1 MSRRVRALAGD
12 PAARRVAVGIPD
24 GDFPDR
30 RVARLGVVVGFS
42 DRWLL
47 VPSAIASVAT
57 FVIAFSLQHAQNRD
71 MRAIQLKLDE
81 ILRAT
86 ARHEL
91 VKAEHLPDDDLT
103 RIEEEL
109 IRARDEAMPPEPGV
123 ECPGR
128 GIRSSFRQVESSQ
141 RTTPSREIVRM
152 APRLR

>member
-1 MSRRVRALAGD
+1 MSRRVRALA
-12 PAARRVAVGIPD
+12 AATPRLVGSPWAFLMAIFLTVAWLVW
-24 GDFPDR
+24 
-30 RVARLGVVVGFS
+30 GVVVGFS

-57 FVIAFSLQHAQNRD
+57 FVIAFSLQHTQNRD
-71 MRAIQLKLDE
+71 TRAIQLKLDE

-109 IRARDEAMPPEPGV
+109 IRARDEAMPPEPG
-123 ECPGR
+123 G
-128 GIRSSFRQVESSQ
+128 
-141 RTTPSREIVRM
+141 
-152 APRLR
+152 